1 MQREIHELNW
11 KMMQIELNE
20 LLSERYKRVWL
31 QYSKLGNICITCF
44 EKSTSGK
51 YRLFIM
57 KNQSVDN
64 INTQNIMN
72 FVLND

>member
-1 MQREIHELNW
+1 
-11 KMMQIELNE
+11 MMQIELNE

-44 EKSTSGK
+44 ENSTSGE

-64 INTQNIMN
+64 INAKNIMN
-72 FVLND
+72 FILNN